1 MTTNSIFFNSSKEI
15 ANKYIQN
22 ILFVDDEIFSSNESN
37 NSLDSGAL
45 ISIFSKAKKLC
56 ALNQP
61 QSQEDLEN
69 IIELAK
75 KADITVLDWKI
86 HVEQKSNESTNE
98 EDDEEEDDPRGV
110 FTLKL
115 IQGIMNEQPN
125 CLKLI
130 MVYTGETDLEAIIDK
145 IKKTLEH
152 NGFKDIEQLT
162 KNTLSNSSINII
174 VRGKPYLAST
184 LRHVSNLQEWIV
196 EYKDLPD
203 FLLTEF
209 TKMTEGLISNVVLN
223 AITSVRDNS
232 SKLLN
237 IYNKKMDAA
246 FLAHRALLPE
256 MDEASEL
263 LKESISTSIRAIFD
277 YEEIESVCNFKQI
290 HDWIDDKISEEQ
302 ELDIG
307 NNKPINIGKKQL
319 KTWQKDGFEKMYQ
332 EAFSEKYPSNQLPE
346 NKIEKYIRNSMVDN
360 TSCYFSP
367 IPMDDIDELFSIL
380 THHKSNYMV
389 PSYIPTLSLGS
400 VLKEEKSD
408 KYWLCIQQRCDCVR
422 IKDDEE
428 RRFLFLPL
436 KEVKKTEKFTF
447 IGIENNILIR
457 LSLDDKTYN
466 VRTIKFKSTQ
476 NGKVISSKIP
486 GKYIFTPVYSPEHSS
501 YDPKID
507 GNFIWIMD
515 IKDSH
520 AQRIANDFAAKL
532 ARVGLDES
540 EWLRLKS
547 KDSKDR

>member
-162 KNTLSNSSINII
+162 ENTLSNSSINII
-174 VRGKPYLAST
+174 VRGKPYLASK

-332 EAFSEKYPSNQLPE
+332 EAFSKKYPSNQLPE

-400 VLKEEKSD
+400 VLKEEKSE

-422 IKDDEE
+422 IEDNEE

-436 KEVKKTEKFTF
+436 KKVEKTEKFTF
-447 IGIENNILIR
+447 IGIENNMLIR

-540 EWLRLKS
+540 EWLRLKR
-547 KDSKDR
+547 KDR

>member
-1 MTTNSIFFNSSKEI
+1 MATNSNFFNSSKEI

-22 ILFVDDEIFSSNESN
+22 ILFVDDEIFSSYKTD
-37 NSLDSGAL
+37 NSLDGNAL
-45 ISIFSKAKKLC
+45 INIFSKAKKLC

-61 QSQEDLEN
+61 RYQGDLEN

-86 HVEQKSNESTNE
+86 DIEQNSHESINE
-98 EDDEEEDDPRGV
+98 EEDEEEYDPRGV

-115 IQGIMNEQPN
+115 IQKIMNEQPN

-130 MVYTGETDLEAIIDK
+130 MVYTGETNLEAILDK

-152 NGFKDIEQLT
+152 KGCNDFEKSTE
-162 KNTLSNSSINII
+162 NTLSNSSIKII

-184 LRHVSNLQEWIV
+184 LKHNANLKKWIV
-196 EYKDLPD
+196 TYECLPD

-223 AITSVRDNS
+223 AITSIRSNS

-237 IYNKKMDAA
+237 IYNKSMDPA
-246 FLAHRALLPE
+246 FLAHRALLPI

-277 YEEIESVCNFKQI
+277 YEEIESMCNI
-290 HDWIDDKISEEQ
+290 EHINNWIDDKISEQ
-302 ELDIG
+302 KILNIG
-307 NNKPINIGKKQL
+307 NNSINIGGNEL
-319 KTWQKDGFEKMYQ
+319 KIWQKKGFEVMCQ
-332 EAFSEKYPSNQLPE
+332 ETSNKASHNQ
-346 NKIEKYIRNSMVDN
+346 NQNISKTQIDKYIENSLVDN
-360 TSCYFSP
+360 ISYYFSP
-367 IPMDDIDELFSIL
+367 IQMEDIDELFSTL

-389 PSYIPTLSLGS
+389 PSYTPTLSLGS
-400 VLKEEKSD
+400 VIKEEKS
-408 KYWLCIQQRCDCVR
+408 KNYWLCIQQRCDCVR
-422 IKDDEE
+422 IQDDEE

-436 KEVKKTEKFTF
+436 KKVEKTKKFTF
-447 IGIENNILIR
+447 IGIENNLLIR
-457 LSLDDKTYN
+457 LLLNDKTYN
-466 VRTIKFKSTQ
+466 VRTIKFKSTL
-476 NGKVISSKIP
+476 NGKVVSVMSN
-486 GKYIFTPVYSPEHSS
+486 GKYTFTPVYSSCEHSS
-501 YDPKID
+501 YNSEID

-520 AQRIANDFAAKL
+520 AQRIANNFAAKL

-540 EWLRLKS
+540 EWLRRKREN
-547 KDSKDR
+547 K

>member
-22 ILFVDDEIFSSNESN
+22 ILFVDDEIFSPNESN

-130 MVYTGETDLEAIIDK
+130 MVYTGETDLEAIIEK
-145 IKKTLEH
+145 IKTTLEH
-152 NGFKDIEQLT
+152 NGFKDIEKST
-162 KNTLSNSSINII
+162 ENTLSNSSINII

-196 EYKDLPD
+196 EYKDLPN

-246 FLAHRALLPE
+246 FLAHRALLPK

-277 YEEIESVCNFKQI
+277 YEEIESVCNLKQI
-290 HDWIDDKISEEQ
+290 HDWIDDKISEEKKLI
-302 ELDIG
+302 LD
-307 NNKPINIGKKQL
+307 NKTINIGSNDL
-319 KTWQKDGFEKMYQ
+319 KIWQEKGFKVMCQ
-332 EAFSEKYPSNQLPE
+332 EAFKKKHSDPKISN
-346 NKIEKYIRNSMVDN
+346 NKIEEYIEKKLVDN
-360 TSCYFSP
+360 TSRYFSP

-380 THHKSNYMV
+380 THHKSNYIV

-422 IKDDEE
+422 IKDGEE

-520 AQRIANDFAAKL
+520 AQRIANDFAAKI

-540 EWLRLKS
+540 EWLRLKR
-547 KDSKDR
+547 KDR

>member
-145 IKKTLEH
+145 IKETLEH

-162 KNTLSNSSINII
+162 ENTLSNSSINII

-319 KTWQKDGFEKMYQ
+319 KIWQKDGFEKMYQ
-332 EAFSEKYPSNQLPE
+332 EAFSKKYPSNQLPE

-400 VLKEEKSD
+400 VLKEEKSE

-422 IKDDEE
+422 IEDNEE

-436 KEVKKTEKFTF
+436 KKVEKTEKFTF

-476 NGKVISSKIP
+476 NGKVVSSKSD
-486 GKYIFTPVYSPEHSS
+486 GKYTFTPVYSPEHSS

-507 GNFIWIMD
+507 GKFIWIMD

-540 EWLRLKS
+540 EWLRLKR
-547 KDSKDR
+547 KKDR